1 MMKNLLKPVKQEQKK
16 QAQVSAAQRQ
26 SVKKE
31 PDNSKEQ
38 QGEFLTLK
46 FMRGLITIQ
55 INRLTPLSFLI
66 TLLFMAFVI
75 FMMKYCSEA
84 LVTFLQTM
92 TKIPLFIK

>member
-1 MMKNLLKPVKQEQKK
+1 MMKNFLKPVKQGQKK
-16 QAQVSAAQRQ
+16 AQVSAANRQ
-26 SVKKE
+26 PVKKG
-31 PDNSKEQ
+31 PAGSKEQ

-75 FMMKYCSEA
+75 FMMKYCSEV

-92 TKIPLFIK
+92 TKIPSFIK